1 MEVLKALVARV
12 ARAFYDP
19 KYIVIL
25 DELNKAPPNSNGI
38 REEDLIMTLK
48 MTMRDIHRICG
59 KLKEDR
65 LLKTATRMEARK
77 QDQRPV
83 PKTYYYLDYK
93 EFVDVVKWK
102 MYKMQ
107 TIVRDNLRTES
118 ENKGYICP
126 NCEKQYTPLDV
137 LSLVDPTDGLFHCE
151 VCEQVLE
158 ENDNA
163 ENVKG
168 SQQVLTRLREQ
179 SQPIISLLKQTDSLV
194 IPASYIVKP
203 SAAGTRTSGRA
214 EDEYELAVAQDT
226 GAGQGDIIVD
236 LQMDNE
242 AARRQKLAE
251 AEEKR
256 QQNALPVWHQ
266 RSTVS
271 ETLAGV
277 SDRTNDVV
285 VENEDDEQV
294 EEAGPEELDTARLD
308 YDKYYD
314 ALNQAAPDEAQTVER
329 FEDLEDEE
337 DEEFETVMNGSVK
350 RAYDHEDEDE
360 EDEEESHKRMRNEF
374 EDGNVEDFGEADEDI
389 PLVSVNGRMVP
400 LNETTE
406 EDQHNMTTEEYKAYY
421 EAWQNWQ
428 TS

>member
-1 MEVLKALVARV
+1 MIY
-12 ARAFYDP
+12 FYS
-19 KYIVIL
+19 V
-25 DELNKAPPNSNGI
+25 
-38 REEDLIMTLK
+38 REEDLVMTLK
-48 MTMRDIHRICG
+48 MTPRDIHRICG

-65 LLKTATRMEARK
+65 LLKMATRMEARK

-118 ENKGYICP
+118 ENKGYVCP
-126 NCEKQYTPLDV
+126 KCEKQFSPLDV
-137 LSLVDPTDGLFHCE
+137 LSLVDLSDGLFHCDA
-151 VCEQVLE
+151 CEQVLE

-179 SQPIISLLKQTDSLV
+179 SHPIIHLLKQTDSLV
-194 IPASYIVKP
+194 IPSSYIFKP
-203 SAAGTRTSGRA
+203 SAVGVRNSGGA
-214 EDEYELAVAQDT
+214 KDEYELAVAQDT

-242 AARRQKLAE
+242 AARRQKLQE

-271 ETLAGV
+271 DVLLGTG
-277 SDRTNDVV
+277 DRSRDAP
-285 VENEDDEQV
+285 VENEDDENF
-294 EEAGPEELDTARLD
+294 EEVGTEEFDAVRHD
-308 YDKYYD
+308 YYEKYYEN
-314 ALNQAAPDEAQTVER
+314 LSHSMPSQSTPNNGEWNINGQE
-329 FEDLEDEE
+329 EE
-337 DEEFETVMNGSVK
+337 DDEFETVESGAYSNG
-350 RAYDHEDEDE
+350 RHNNMDIEDESYNKRYDSEGVEEVGEGFDE
-360 EDEEESHKRMRNEF
+360 
-374 EDGNVEDFGEADEDI
+374 I
-389 PLVSVNGRMVP
+389 PLVSVNGKMVP
-400 LNETTE
+400 LNEVME
-406 EDQHNMTTEEYKAYY
+406 EDQMNMTTEEYKAYY

-428 TS
+428 SS